1 MAQANHALFQI
12 LTNPAPPAVD
22 TDPARHRQAVLCHQ
36 AHAEL
41 IAKLLPLK
49 PHRIANG
56 RAVYEDIEARGEH
69 LQHVLQAVQA
79 YFHEIVADTNDNV
92 GLGTIDEK
100 YLDNFLSD
108 LISETTGAFAQCAE
122 QVDEDLGTYCGGS
135 QS

>member
-1 MAQANHALFQI
+1 VSRTRRSSAA
-12 LTNPAPPAVD
+12 
-22 TDPARHRQAVLCHQ
+22 
-36 AHAEL
+36 
-41 IAKLLPLK
+41 
-49 PHRIANG
+49 
-56 RAVYEDIEARGEH
+56 IEARGEH
-69 LQHVLQAVQA
+69 LQHVLQAVQT
-79 YFHEIVADTNDNV
+79 YFHEIVVDTNDNV